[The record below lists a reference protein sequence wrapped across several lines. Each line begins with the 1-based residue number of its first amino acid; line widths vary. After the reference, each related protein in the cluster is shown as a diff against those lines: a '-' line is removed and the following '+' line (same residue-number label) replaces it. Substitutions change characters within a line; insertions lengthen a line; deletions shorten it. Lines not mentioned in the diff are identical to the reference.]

1 MNQNEKIIAI
11 TGGIGT
17 GKSEVCNILEDSGEI
32 CISCDK
38 LNAELL
44 KSREYL
50 DGLNA
55 IFPGAFNNGKLNKSI
70 LKEYIAYS
78 DEKRKALNKY
88 SHEKIK
94 LKLINEIEKIN
105 NKRLFVEVPLLNQ
118 TDYADLF
125 NEIWVVTNNKRTRIE
140 RIKTRDGIDEKYA
153 ERLID
158 IQPENYDF
166 KIKTLII
173 YNEGDLEEL
182 KKNVFALLDK

>member
-1 MNQNEKIIAI
+1 MNQNKKIIAI

-125 NEIWVVTNNKRTRIE
+125 NEIWVVTCNKRTRIE

-182 KKNVFALLDK
+182 KKNVFALLNK